1 MEPSIEPN
9 VPYSFDSPSGCTSV
23 EALSSNKF
31 RLTSSSGK
39 WRCGICGTTPI
50 TGFEFTIP
58 DYTIHFAIGLNRATS
73 ACQSVSFEMDH
84 GWKFRGRTPNSE
96 RSIEKWEYYTGTRVW
111 STLGTYLTTDV
122 FGMALHNGK
131 VLYLKNGVVI
141 SESPMVPDV
150 DYWFDYSIFTLAA
163 DNTAGIEVTF
173 VDPLSHWDIL
183 N

>member
-1 MEPSIEPN
+1 
-9 VPYSFDSPSGCTSV
+9 
-23 EALSSNKF
+23 
-31 RLTSSSGK
+31 
-39 WRCGICGTTPI
+39 
-50 TGFEFTIP
+50 
-58 DYTIHFAIGLNRATS
+58 
-73 ACQSVSFEMDH
+73 MDH
-84 GWKFRGRTPNSE
+84 GWKFRGNYPGLVRN
-96 RSIEKWEYYTGTRVW
+96 IEKWEYYTGTRVW

-173 VDPLSHWDIL
+173 VDPLSHWDVL